1 MSLKEELGIDVEL
14 DDKIMCVHH
23 AYSHFTMEMHMFWA
37 RIRSGEPRAI
47 ECRDFKWIALTDIR
61 RLPFSKADLKVIDE
75 ITEAD

>member
-1 MSLKEELGIDVEL
+1 MELN
-14 DDKIMCVHH
+14 DKIMCVHH

-37 RIRSGEPRAI
+37 HIRSGEPRAI
-47 ECRDFKWIALTDIR
+47 ECSDFKWIALTDIR